1 MAQPYNWYALSE
13 QIADIGTAD
22 SKIFVVPAPGFLRR
36 VETVLA
42 GAITTADDV
51 VTVALNGSNL
61 SPTITITQSGSA
73 AGDYDFAEYYTGVAQ
88 GDRITVS
95 NSGASTGVTKCAV
108 NVVLS
113 K

>member
-1 MAQPYNWYALSE
+1 MPDPLNWYALSE

-22 SKIFVVPAPGFLRR
+22 SKIFVVPSAGFLRR

-42 GAITTADDV
+42 AAITTADDV
-51 VTVALNGSNL
+51 VTVALNGTNL
-61 SPTITITQSGSA
+61 APTITITQVASA
-73 AGDYDFAEYYTGVAQ
+73 AGDYDFAEFYAGVAK